1 MWFCP
6 IFFLFNSNGELKTK
20 QKDDEYSGIK
30 HQRSGIQ
37 CETIA
42 FRSAPKQNRC
52 PAAHLI
58 CRRFACTCGRR
69 GSWPRKPSCPSREAR
84 RSSWAAVRWTAGT
97 RRWRCRSCARPRCL
111 RRARPWTSP
120 SPGNSGVQ
128 FGPKRALLMY
138 RAATVATERYARAT
152 SQNSTPRA
160 ARLSGKR
167 HHDLTILSAPVT
179 VWSVQRPW
187 FVWFA
192 RMPRQRL
199 RWLINATGL
208 FIFINI
214 DFNVLSLWKTS
225 SD

>member
-120 SPGNSGVQ
+120 SPGKATAAFSSGQ
-128 FGPKRALLMY
+128 SARCWCIERQRSLLNVTCERRHKIPLLGQRDY
-138 RAATVATERYARAT
+138 RVNVTMT
-152 SQNSTPRA
+152 SQYFP
-160 ARLSGKR
+160 
-167 HHDLTILSAPVT
+167 P
-179 VWSVQRPW
+179 P
-187 FVWFA
+187 
-192 RMPRQRL
+192 
-199 RWLINATGL
+199 
-208 FIFINI
+208 
-214 DFNVLSLWKTS
+214 
-225 SD
+225 